1 LHPKG
6 SDVKALGVTLP
17 KVGDAAMKTS
27 FSSGYHDSPDNLFI
41 VKYKDSAMA
50 LSQMLHPTKRMT
62 MSWRLGLLSLA
73 VMFAGP
79 LQAATTHDQRYTA
92 LAIDHPALGSI
103 FKPDPYQWVVTS
115 AFAKQFGMPE
125 RWVDDSLMGAEA
137 IAYKIVTNHNP
148 MCGFFSDANACIPIQ
163 SCFFDFYVKKEANL
177 PWKDESPHGIRQLAG
192 HLSTFFLNHQNKE
205 QKQAYDENFPNNNNR
220 YGAGVGIDY
229 LYFVDSYNEKTGTG
243 YELGLSPQRV
253 QTFDR
258 TYAYGMDFF
267 SVNNCTKLNQVNK
280 GLLELV
286 IKEAPVLNNMPT
298 QYYEAK
304 RTGIPHRHLIKF
316 PKAFV
321 KKLYKYHKK
330 NEGNDLVDLAKDRL
344 KLGE

>member
-1 LHPKG
+1 
-6 SDVKALGVTLP
+6 
-17 KVGDAAMKTS
+17 MKTS

-79 LQAATTHDQRYTA
+79 LQADFQPATHDQLFTE
-92 LAIDHPALGSI
+92 LAIDHPAGGSI
-103 FKPDPYQWVVTS
+103 FTPDPYQWVVTS

-125 RWVDDSLMGAEA
+125 RWVDDSLIGAEA

-177 PWKDESPHGIRQLAG
+177 PWKDESPQGIRQLAG
-192 HLSTFFLNHQNKE
+192 HLSTYFLIHQNT
-205 QKQAYDENFPNNNNR
+205 KQRMAYDENFPKNHNNYASWIGLDN
-220 YGAGVGIDY
+220 A
-229 LYFVDSYNEKTGTG
+229 YFVNDYNEKTGLDRKNLNAR
-243 YELGLSPQRV
+243 YAKLE
-253 QTFDR
+253 TFDR
-258 TYAYGMDFF
+258 EFAYGMDFF
-267 SVNNCTKLNQVNK
+267 SVNACYEVQYKTNQR
-280 GLLELV
+280 LEFV
-286 IKEAPVLNNMPT
+286 VKEASVMNNVPT
-298 QYYEAK
+298 QYYDTK
-304 RTGIPHRHLIKF
+304 VWKIPLRHHIKF
-316 PKAFV
+316 PKAYV
-321 KKLYKYHKK
+321 AKLHAYYKK
-330 NEGNDLVDLAKDRL
+330 NYGNDLVDLAKDRL